1 MAIPVSNPPPPYEPL
16 APASPDPRG
25 TFDPLDPPS
34 PRDPRTARARGCFL
48 LVGVAGAIGCVASIG
63 LAVSCHSIVQIGEA
77 EASARI
83 AMGYRAAAVR
93 ENEASADDPDLRALD
108 RLGQAGEIS
117 LVAFAVLNNR
127 FNDAFVND
135 GVIEA
140 DELHRGMELV
150 HEIVIGHGN
159 IDINRYPSG
168 R

>member
-1 MAIPVSNPPPPYEPL
+1 MAIPVSNPPPRYEPP
-16 APASPDPRG
+16 APALPDPRG
-25 TFDPLDPPS
+25 PIDPPS
-34 PRDPRTARARGCFL
+34 SRDPRSARARGCFL
-48 LVGVAGAIGCVASIG
+48 LFGVAGAIACVASIG

-77 EASARI
+77 EASTRI

-93 ENEASADDPDLRALD
+93 ENEATADDPDLRALD

-135 GVIEA
+135 GVIDA

-150 HEIVIGHGN
+150 HEIVIGHGS
-159 IDINRYPSG
+159 IDVNRYPDG